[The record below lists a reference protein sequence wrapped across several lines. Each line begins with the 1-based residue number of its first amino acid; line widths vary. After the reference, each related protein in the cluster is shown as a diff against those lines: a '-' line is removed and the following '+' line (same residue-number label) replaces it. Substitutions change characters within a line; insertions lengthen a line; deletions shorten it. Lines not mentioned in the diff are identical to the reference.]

1 MMRILFT
8 GLFTLVLVQ
17 AALSQD
23 DLLSELGNKEL
34 ADGELAIG
42 TFNGTRMVNGHST
55 ETLYRGSLEFIITH
69 RFGTLNSGGY
79 NLWGLDDASIRLGLE
94 YGITDRLGVGMGRS
108 SFDKTFDYYVKY
120 KALQQSKHMP
130 ITLTALGTASYNAS
144 MNVEFPTLTTQE
156 KMSYVAQFLI
166 SRKFSSRLSLQ
177 VAPVYLHQATV
188 DQDIAVND
196 LFSVGFGGRMKV
208 TKSMAIIGEYYLRV
222 NENENTP
229 YYDPIGVGVEFETG
243 GHVFQLVFTNSRG
256 MVERSFLAETEG
268 NFFKGDIHFGF
279 NITRTFQL
287 ARNK

>member
-17 AALSQD
+17 TVLSQD
-23 DLLSELGNKEL
+23 DLLNELDNKESSDSELT
-34 ADGELAIG
+34 IG

-108 SFDKTFDYYVKY
+108 SFDKTFDYYIKY
-120 KALQQSKHMP
+120 KALQQGKQMP
-130 ITLTALGTASYNAS
+130 ITLAALGTASYNAS

-196 LFSVGFGGRMKV
+196 LFAVGFGGRMKV

-229 YYDPIGVGVEFETG
+229 YYDPIGSRVEFETG

-268 NFFKGDIHFGF
+268 DFF
-279 NITRTFQL
+279 
-287 ARNK
+287 

>member
-1 MMRILFT
+1 MMRVILT
-8 GLFTLVLVQ
+8 GLFFLVLVQ
-17 AALSQD
+17 AVMSQE
-23 DLLSELGNKEL
+23 DLLSELDSKETN
-34 ADGELAIG
+34 DNDFTIG
-42 TFNGTRMVNGHST
+42 TFNGTRLVNGHST
-55 ETLYRGSLEFIITH
+55 ETKYRGSLEFIITH

-79 NLWGLDDASIRLGLE
+79 NLWGLDESSIRLGLE

-108 SFDKTFDYYVKY
+108 SYDKTFDYYVKY
-120 KALQQSKHMP
+120 KALHQSKRMP
-130 ITLTALGTASYNAS
+130 ITITALGTASYNAS

-156 KMSYVAQFLI
+156 KMSYVAQMLI
-166 SRKFSSRLSLQ
+166 ARKFSSRLSLQ
-177 VAPVYLHQATV
+177 MTPVFLHQSTV

-196 LFSVGFGGRMKV
+196 LISVGFGGRMKL

-229 YYDPIGVGVEFETG
+229 YYDPIGMGVEFETG

-268 NFFKGDIHFGF
+268 DFFAGDIHFGF

-287 ARNK
+287 TRNR